1 MTTIHT
7 NPPRADGVHVFGAAR
22 AGLRWVGRACQTV
35 LQIFQTARMMQI
47 LCGLGDRQLAEIGI
61 ERCDIPNYA
70 ERLISSARTGGGDK
84 RPGTGDVSRTNVSP
98 EAALATAE
106 AIPPRPGD
114 HGITRNARR

>member
-1 MTTIHT
+1 MSSIHT

-22 AGLRWVGRACQTV
+22 AGLSRVGGACQTV
-35 LQIFQTARMMQI
+35 VRIFQTAKMMQI

-61 ERCDIPNYA
+61 ERCDIPSYA
-70 ERLISSARTGGGDK
+70 ERLISSARTGGGDTL
-84 RPGTGDVSRTNVSP
+84 PGTGDVSRTDVSP
-98 EAALATAE
+98 EAAPATAE